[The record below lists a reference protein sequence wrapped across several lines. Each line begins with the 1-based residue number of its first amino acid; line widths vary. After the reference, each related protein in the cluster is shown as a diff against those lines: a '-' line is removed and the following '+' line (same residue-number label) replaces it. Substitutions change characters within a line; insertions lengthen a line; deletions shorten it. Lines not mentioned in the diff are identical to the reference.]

1 MAGRIIAVEKE
12 IVVVAKGVK
21 VQRKMEGMQSEK
33 IGDNSQVVDGN
44 GLPSRVWWVEEKNN
58 NHGRGRRE
66 DI

>member
-1 MAGRIIAVEKE
+1 MSMAGRIIAVEKE

-44 GLPSRVWWVEEKNN
+44 GLPSRVW
-58 NHGRGRRE
+58 
-66 DI
+66 